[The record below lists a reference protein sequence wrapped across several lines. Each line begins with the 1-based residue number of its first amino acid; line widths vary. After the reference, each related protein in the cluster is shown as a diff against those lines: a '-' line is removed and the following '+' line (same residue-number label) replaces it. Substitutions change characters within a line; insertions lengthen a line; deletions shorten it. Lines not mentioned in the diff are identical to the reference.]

1 MDKTSYEQLPEVV
14 QSLAL
19 VLMGEFNFPDTC
31 WQYNTAQRK
40 QSRRFLEWVEDKFL
54 MLLFTNREGLVEDR
68 NRLGQSNHK
77 VVEFSILS
85 EDLGGGEGSKTSTL
99 EFWRADCELFRTLAG
114 RIPWGTV
121 LKGKGVQ

>member
-40 QSRRFLEWVEDKFL
+40 QSRRFLECMEDNFL
-54 MLLFTNREGLVEDR
+54 M
-68 NRLGQSNHK
+68 
-77 VVEFSILS
+77 
-85 EDLGGGEGSKTSTL
+85 
-99 EFWRADCELFRTLAG
+99 
-114 RIPWGTV
+114 
-121 LKGKGVQ
+121 

>member
-1 MDKTSYEQLPEVV
+1 MDKTSYEQLAEVV
-14 QSLAL
+14 QSPAL

-99 EFWRADCELFRTLAG
+99 EFWRADCELFRTLVG
-114 RIPWGTV
+114 RNPWGSV